1 MKRQIIRK
9 QNNPSRRGKM
19 RKLKRKMKTNLS
31 ILLVLALLF
40 GCVPQN
46 ALVAQA
52 TEQEIG
58 MEQQSDGED
67 VGTLS
72 ISENSFDDTKDT
84 EDSGE
89 PAQEEI
95 VEEETTEESSEGVV
109 EEETTEEGSEQE
121 VVEEE
126 TTGEESEEEVAEE
139 ETTEKDPEEEV
150 VEEETTEKDSE
161 EEVVEEENTGEGLE
175 EEIVEEE
182 TTEETLEE
190 GLQEDTSKK
199 VSENSL
205 TLDEVSLLAD
215 ETLEVVGTIEIIN
228 HTTRTV
234 TISGEGG
241 IQLVANEDGSYNIP
255 ADISRIYLSIIVP
268 ESEPVKPKVT
278 YNDGREAWAFGTD
291 GIGSGRL
298 HMGYI
303 IETSDLQETNII
315 EINEEIEMVNI
326 DFEYNEEIMD
336 IDAYVDGREIEKN
349 DPNSYSGEYTV
360 VKNTEVAF
368 EVSLKEEKIS
378 KYRITGA
385 NVAVR
390 YNNQTIK
397 VSDNGFSFT
406 TKATAA
412 VTAKIDSEA
421 LYKVYLHSFIEG
433 ESREEILPVKGV
445 FPILRYTDYI
455 LNVYRGE
462 EPVSI
467 TDALCAELDNWKQI
481 RWENIDGKIKL
492 SIPNSGAGKDLV
504 IALILDG
511 EEKPVELKVNA
522 ARAPKKVYFV
532 DSIKT
537 EVKAGAEIIVDQ
549 PIGTTKI
556 YEIKVEPAGQIFD
569 YILEENWEN
578 SKNIHAQKTSDG
590 HVQITVDT
598 SSMDETAVYEIK
610 TKGDSGYNS
619 LKGTLT
625 IKPAAPSWL
634 KVNPIVKLKSSDDIN
649 LILDLS
655 AKGVEQTFDGA
666 KGSVYYEIS
675 ATPLDDKNKEIPGE
689 TKVYYEKYTGD
700 SQQTTIKVIEKA
712 FGEGEAKKF
721 NITVS
726 LIQTNDGKVPKNPED
741 SNIVFRGTGTGSLKN
756 AATKNPYYETKLTL
770 KKGAATIYTGQQN
783 VLAATAVF
791 GKNTTYTSI
800 ERAEILEDIG
810 GITVLDDFSNGEI
823 RVNVDKGVAA
833 GKYTLKV
840 YSKSKEGVQPSTAT
854 IALTVAKGIEHIVL
868 KGNQEIYK
876 PNGKEAS
883 FNLSVFYNEN
893 VASEQPKVKKVNWEI
908 LNEEGNPLQENDPDY
923 GNIKVANG
931 KVTISKNYRLK
942 AGDNKY
948 IVKASAADYEGNTTE
963 GNFVFT
969 INNKAIELGKLVLT
983 TQVNESGEEPKYR
996 IETEGGTTLYLGR
1009 TSELGI
1015 RVLKNGIGEK
1025 ELYEESDFISERN
1038 IEFSSS
1044 NNKVISFDESQNGN
1058 YTCIRLAGT
1067 GKNLKITATA
1077 TDGGK
1082 ATVSLSNLN
1091 VDYKEA
1097 ENVYLRV
1104 SHSPDNIP
1112 QELISVQEGN
1122 NFSADFY
1129 GPKDSIFAVYAGE
1142 KDGVGTNLIAAKH
1155 NLKVSGGKILSKDD
1169 TSYTIVGTSDK
1180 IVLTLTYGNRQ
1191 TKTYTLNNKS
1201 LGKNSFSIATKD
1213 TLIRG
1218 YNFPVT
1224 INYQLSGKGLS
1235 ASTHARVTINAEDRY
1250 KAKDAYDSLIAA
1262 ETLGLEGVIP
1272 ISENGKVAFNFNK
1285 EKKAHVEKYSY
1296 KLKVSLGIIDE
1307 NNNFIAQTAEKD
1319 VVLSA
1324 VEPTGSKLQPGKL
1337 TTKYTLAYKEQDFAQ
1352 LTSATKGNE
1361 LSYVGEIRN
1370 ANINGKPNQF
1380 TKYFKLE
1387 GTKLKLQDGISA
1399 EDLKAA
1405 KKEDLTGWISDY
1417 SFEYSPK
1424 TSDPVQITIT
1434 LKETAKKYT
1443 LTSTPVLQLETTK
1456 ASVYVT
1462 ANKNDVVISHAIA
1475 EESSFSAQVTDG
1487 RIVLS
1492 ATKPTVS
1499 SHKNT
1504 IYFVPKGSCYESELD
1519 YLKQQANLAYEDGR
1533 AERQEAYETAVKNYG
1548 IKGTVSITVKA
1559 KDTTKG
1565 KIKLTTKGSFLNSNF
1580 TGDPNMYLLELPYT
1594 KTVDHKVIAANV
1606 KYDTEVF
1613 SARVGD
1619 GNRPVVVVNLLQEG
1633 LKNAV
1638 EEKQLEYGKTVKVDL
1653 EVIFSDNALPET
1665 FSLNLTLPKKAM
1677 GVEDV
1682 ASLVDSYDW
1691 SSLETFYDK
1700 NWSEEDIISYNQ
1712 DELLLAIEN
1721 MIVKDS
1727 SVSVTIPTEEGRYQ
1741 IQMPDN
1747 KAMEKGSIIYTVV
1760 LQEGDESKELKVTL
1774 DLHPKGMIPQELQ
1787 SAVQE
1792 FCNTWSSGKATNDTT
1807 YEKLSEELRKAL
1819 GMEEYKALRAYAVK
1833 NYWPDGSED
1842 YSFGVWEKATE
1853 SKAGRITGAI
1863 IIKDISGRYKE
1874 LQVEFDFT
1882 IDQLKN

>member
-1 MKRQIIRK
+1 MITEQINL
-9 QNNPSRRGKM
+9 QNKPKRRGKM
-19 RKLKRKMKTNLS
+19 QRIKRKIKRNVS
-31 ILLVLALLF
+31 ILLILAMLL
-40 GCVPQN
+40 GGIPQN
-46 ALVAQA
+46 ALVVSAAEAITPMEVQSELPNEILGEEESLEQSKLEEENVVILKEE
-52 TEQEIG
+52 TEQEEGSREEGSAEEGTKQEESFQEEGSAEEETKQEESFQEEGSSEEEIG
-58 MEQQSDGED
+58 Q
-67 VGTLS
+67 
-72 ISENSFDDTKDT
+72 
-84 EDSGE
+84 EDSEEETVIEGAGE
-89 PAQEEI
+89 ETPSTEEEAG
-95 VEEETTEESSEGVV
+95 VEETTEE
-109 EEETTEEGSEQE
+109 E
-121 VVEEE
+121 VS
-126 TTGEESEEEVAEE
+126 GEEVIAEE
-139 ETTEKDPEEEV
+139 ETTE
-150 VEEETTEKDSE
+150 
-161 EEVVEEENTGEGLE
+161 G
-175 EEIVEEE
+175 
-182 TTEETLEE
+182 TLS
-190 GLQEDTSKK
+190 DTSKEI
-199 VSENSL
+199 SENSL
-205 TLDEVSLLAD
+205 PLDGVNLLAEE
-215 ETLEVVGTIEIIN
+215 ETQEIVGTIEVIN
-228 HTTRTV
+228 TKNREFY
-234 TISGEGG
+234 INDGSKPLEKG
-241 IQLVANEDGSYNIP
+241 EDGKYIIP
-255 ADISRIYLSIIVP
+255 ADIDRIFVNVKFPS
-268 ESEPVKPKVT
+268 SEPYRPVVKC
-278 YNDGREAWAFGTD
+278 NGND
-291 GIGSGRL
+291 GIGEGREEPYHYYVFL
-298 HMGYI
+298 VSQLQEENVLVI
-303 IETSDLQETNII
+303 SDKIETVDIY
-315 EINEEIEMVNI
+315 
-326 DFEYNEEIMD
+326 FEYDEEIME
-336 IDAYVDGREIEKN
+336 IKAYVDGREIVKN
-349 DPNSYSGEYTV
+349 PVDSSDSEYTV
-360 VKNTEVAF
+360 AKNTEVVF
-368 EVSLKEEKIS
+368 DVSLKEEKIS
-378 KYRITGA
+378 KYRIIGA
-385 NVAVR
+385 NVSLGSGAGEA
-390 YNNQTIK
+390 IK
-397 VSDNGFSFT
+397 VSDSGFSFT
-406 TKATAA
+406 TKATSR
-412 VTAKIDSEA
+412 VTATIESEA
-421 LYKVYLHSFIEG
+421 LYRVELHSTG
-433 ESREEILPVKGV
+433 GKEIFSEKGI
-445 FPILRYTDYI
+445 FPITRYTDYVMS
-455 LNVYRGE
+455 LYCGE
-462 EPVSI
+462 EPVEI
-467 TDALCAELDNWKQI
+467 TKVSCEEIDKNN
-481 RWENIDGKIKL
+481 WENIYSIEAGKVNLK
-492 SIPNSGAGKDLV
+492 IPNGGTGKDLIFV
-504 IALILDG
+504 LTPNG
-511 EEKPVELKVNA
+511 EEDKTVEAKVHAKP
-522 ARAPKKVYFV
+522 APKAVYFLGKTKVKV
-532 DSIKT
+532 DSWSD
-537 EVKAGAEIIVDQ
+537 IIIEQ
-549 PIGTTKI
+549 AIGTTKV
-556 YEIKVEPAGQIFD
+556 YGFQVEPADRIFD
-569 YILEENWEN
+569 FILVPTEEGNSEN
-578 SKNIHAQKTSDG
+578 IIAEKTGDGKIQVTVNAVSK
-590 HVQITVDT
+590 
-598 SSMDETAVYEIK
+598 DETAVYELK
-610 TKGDSGYNS
+610 EWGVQGYS
-619 LKGTLT
+619 AKRGTIT
-625 IKPAAPSWL
+625 IKPSDPAWS
-634 KVNPIVKLKSSDDIN
+634 KVNPTVKLKSSDDIH
-649 LILDLS
+649 LVLDLS
-655 AKGVEQTFDGA
+655 AKGVEQTFDEG

-689 TKVYYEKYTGD
+689 TKVYYEKYTGS
-700 SQQTTIKVIEKA
+700 SQQATIKVIEKA

-721 NITVS
+721 NLVVS
-726 LIQTNDGKVPKNPED
+726 LVQTNDNNVPENPED
-741 SNIVFRGTGTGSLKN
+741 TNIVFRGTGTGSLKN
-756 AATKNPYYETKLTL
+756 AATKTPYYETKLFL

-800 ERAEILEDIG
+800 ERAEILEGIG
-810 GITVLDDFSNGEI
+810 GIMVLDDFSNGEI
-823 RVNVDKGVAA
+823 KVNVDKGVPA

-840 YSKSKEGVQPSTAT
+840 YSQSKEGVQPSTAT
-854 IALTVAKGIEHIVL
+854 ITLTVAKGIEHIAL

-883 FNLSVFYNEN
+883 FNLTVFYNGN
-893 VASEQPKVKKVNWEI
+893 IASEQPKLKKVNWEI
-908 LNEEGNPLQENDPDY
+908 LNEEGNPLQENDPAY

-942 AGDNKY
+942 AGDNQY
-948 IVKASAADYEGNTTE
+948 IVKASATDYQGNTTE
-963 GNFVFT
+963 SNFVFT

-983 TQVNESGEEPKYR
+983 TQVNEVGENPKYR

-1009 TSELGI
+1009 TSELGV
-1015 RVLKNGIGEK
+1015 RVLKNGIEK
-1025 ELYEESDFISERN
+1025 KEFYEESDFISERN
-1038 IEFSSS
+1038 IAFSSS
-1044 NNKVISFDESQNGN
+1044 NTKVISFGGSQYSN
-1058 YTCIRLAGT
+1058 YTRISLEGV
-1067 GKNLKITATA
+1067 GKNVKITATA
-1077 TDGGK
+1077 TDGSK

-1104 SHSPDNIP
+1104 SHSPDRIP
-1112 QELISVQEGN
+1112 EDLISVQEGN

-1129 GPKDSIFAVYAGE
+1129 GPKDSIFAIYAGE
-1142 KDGVGTNLIAAKH
+1142 KDGVGTNLITAKH

-1218 YNFPVT
+1218 YDFPVT

-1272 ISENGKVAFNFNK
+1272 ISENGKIAFNFNK
-1285 EKKAHVEKYSY
+1285 DKKAHVEKYSY
-1296 KLKVSLGIIDE
+1296 KLKVSLGTIDK

-1324 VEPTGSKLQPGKL
+1324 VEPTGSKLQYGKL
-1337 TTKYTLAYKEQDFAQ
+1337 TTKYTLAYKEQDFVQ

-1370 ANINGKPNQF
+1370 ANVNGNPNQF

-1387 GTKLKLQDGISA
+1387 GTKLKLQDGITP

-1405 KKEDLTGWISDY
+1405 KKEDLTGWISGY

-1424 TSDPVQITIT
+1424 TPDPVQITVNLI
-1434 LKETAKKYT
+1434 ETAEKYT
-1443 LTSTPVLQLETTK
+1443 LTSIPMLQLEPTK
-1456 ASVYVT
+1456 ASVHVT
-1462 ANKNDVVISHAIA
+1462 ANKNDVAISHAIA
-1475 EESSFSAQVTDG
+1475 EGSSFSAQVTNG
-1487 RIVLS
+1487 KIVLT
-1492 ATKPTVS
+1492 AAKPTVS

-1504 IYFVPKGSCYESELD
+1504 VYFVPEGSCYESELND
-1519 YLKQQANLAYEDGR
+1519 LKQEANLVYEDGR

-1548 IKGTVSITVKA
+1548 IKGTVTVTVKA

-1565 KIKLTTKGSFLNSNF
+1565 KIKLTTKGSFVNSNF

-1606 KYDTEVF
+1606 KYDSEVF

-1700 NWSEEDIISYNQ
+1700 NWSEEGIISYNQ
-1712 DELLLAIEN
+1712 NELLLAIEN
-1721 MIVKDS
+1721 MIAKDS

-1842 YSFGVWEKATE
+1842 YSVGVWEKATE